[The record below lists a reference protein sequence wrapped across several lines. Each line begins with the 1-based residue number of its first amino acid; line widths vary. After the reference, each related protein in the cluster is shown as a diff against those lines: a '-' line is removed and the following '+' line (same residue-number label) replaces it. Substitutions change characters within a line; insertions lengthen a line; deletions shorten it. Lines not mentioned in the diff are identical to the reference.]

1 MKVKYFII
9 IVLLAFLLVSIV
21 VSCPSALA
29 EIRYAR
35 EGYDQFEYQRE
46 VRRQHEAYFEELTEY
61 CREHEDIYMEISEEI
76 FRYLD
81 EGLSKDE
88 ARETVKNNATMEQKE
103 ILEEYPL
110 RYPSNTNDIVSYY
123 VGLIDEGLYY
133 GSEDIKIVYI
143 HKYSEELEEKIMSV
157 EYTTTEKVSD
167 HLYVSYTEFPYV

>member
-9 IVLLAFLLVSIV
+9 IVLLAFLLASIV

-46 VRRQHEAYFEELTEY
+46 IRRQREAYFEELTEY

-103 ILEEYPL
+103 ILEKHYLCYPGSEYDYCPL
-110 RYPSNTNDIVSYY
+110 
-123 VGLIDEGLYY
+123 GLKDEGLYY
-133 GSEDIKIVYI
+133 GCGEIKVVYI
-143 HKYSEELEEKIMSV
+143 HEYSEEIEEKLMSV
-157 EYTTTEKVSD
+157 EYTTKEKIND
-167 HLYVSYTEFPYV
+167 HLYVCYTAYPYT